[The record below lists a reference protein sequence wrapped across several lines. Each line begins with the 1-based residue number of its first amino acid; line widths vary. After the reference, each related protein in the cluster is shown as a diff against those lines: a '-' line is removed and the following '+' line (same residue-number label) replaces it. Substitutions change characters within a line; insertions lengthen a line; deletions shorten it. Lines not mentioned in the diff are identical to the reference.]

1 MSGSGAEADTEG
13 QAGEPVGAAGGDR
26 STLSPAS
33 DKVPEAEKSPVGQLL
48 ETDHRVSFN
57 TLFSV
62 SSLIA
67 RRWVRP
73 QTL

>member
-48 ETDHRVSFN
+48 ETDHRVSF
-57 TLFSV
+57 
-62 SSLIA
+62 
-67 RRWVRP
+67 
-73 QTL
+73 